1 MKRYLLDSGP
11 LMAYLHGRKTIA
23 ALVMPW
29 ITNRKV
35 ATSILIYAE
44 VTGYVKGLSDFS
56 RCHSDL
62 RRLLSEIYPS
72 KSYLSSSLCS

>member
-11 LMAYLHGRKTIA
+11 LMAYLHGRKTVA
-23 ALVMPW
+23 DLVMPW
-29 ITNRKV
+29 ITNREV
-35 ATSILIYAE
+35 ATSVLVYAE
-44 VTGYVKGLSDFS
+44 VTEYIKGLSDFS

-72 KSYLSSSLCS
+72 KSCLSRSLCS